1 MKNQL
6 RFSTFVDR
14 VLLKRFQKRS
24 VSSPAPVT
32 MASPSGDIAF
42 IVQGIDN
49 IRTLG
54 KARRLGTLK
63 QDNVTYQI
71 EYPV

>member
-1 MKNQL
+1 
-6 RFSTFVDR
+6 
-14 VLLKRFQKRS
+14 
-24 VSSPAPVT
+24 

-54 KARRLGTLK
+54 KARRLGTSK
-63 QDNVTYQI
+63 QDNVTYQV
-71 EYPV
+71 EHPVRVSGKLGYLTECRIFPHQDLILRVTMCADL